1 MHRFDIVLQD
11 VQNKIWH
18 LFVESK
24 HFVCCHTLLFD
35 REFKLVI
42 IILSIFRYSYHTSQ
56 CRAYCSEM
64 EQYERHR
71 SQIDTRLDQALWNWW
86 YEDIVIKFVWGDE
99 RQGFLPDRQRFFPQ
113 DPKTGEIVT
122 IITRPSSV
130 KIDDTSE
137 DAYYTIICY
146 QFDTDRYTL
155 VDRSFQITS
164 PKETLLNYL
173 NSMGRI
179 NYVEF
184 VAPTDSTSKS
194 IPLTVGSAAKKRRYV
209 LSLLPYILE
218 NKIGRVIEGDKI
230 GKMLGEETVVAV
242 KIYWR
247 GTRVTVDLNWE
258 PFILDK
264 EKSSIG
270 KFTLGNRTFVD
281 RQKGIVSFDF
291 HFTQK
296 SGLTGIQQVTQHTFV
311 DVQLDEFFD
320 YIYSF
325 PQNDDVQMKGTIR
338 KL

>member
-1 MHRFDIVLQD
+1 MEEY
-11 VQNKIWH
+11 
-18 LFVESK
+18 ESR
-24 HFVCCHTLLFD
+24 LNML
-35 REFKLVI
+35 
-42 IILSIFRYSYHTSQ
+42 
-56 CRAYCSEM
+56 
-64 EQYERHR
+64 
-71 SQIDTRLDQALWNWW
+71 DTRLDQTLWNWRNH
-86 YEDIVIKFVWGDE
+86 DIVIKFVWGDE
-99 RQGFLPDRQRFFPQ
+99 RQGFLPDRRRFIPQ
-113 DPKTGEIVT
+113 DPIKGEIVT
-122 IITRPSSV
+122 IITRTRYITKTSA
-130 KIDDTSE
+130 DDNVHF
-137 DAYYTIICY
+137 TIMCY
-146 QFDTDRYTL
+146 QFDTDGYTL
-155 VDRSFQITS
+155 LKRSFQIST
-164 PKETLLNYL
+164 PKETILAYL
-173 NSMGRI
+173 ISTSPLH
-179 NYVEF
+179 YVRF
-184 VAPTDSTSKS
+184 TAPTDSTSESVLLKDGH
-194 IPLTVGSAAKKRRYV
+194 PAEKRRDA
-209 LSLLPYILE
+209 LDLLPYRSEDI
-218 NKIGRVIEGDKI
+218 IW
-230 GKMLGEETVVAV
+230 KMLGEETVVAV